1 MIATINGL
9 PVYQALIEGEECG
22 MMRISLV
29 DDPAVMS
36 LFQSFDSQKR
46 MQMYSVQNEEQRL
59 VRGVVM
65 RADFPI
71 FRSDS
76 MGEYYIMYKP
86 EQIRVMAEK
95 YLAESRQNL
104 VNLMHQDDS
113 DVKGV
118 QMVQFFIKDSTKGI
132 NPEGYEDIADG
143 SLFAEFHIAPEAEE
157 IWQAIRNHTYKGF
170 SLEGYFAL
178 APEQKQEEVT
188 EIADRLNGL
197 FKRITNILNM
207 KKIERIKAALS
218 RILEEEFGRVTTDKG
233 ILVWDGE
240 DDLKEGDEVKI
251 EEEGELIAPED
262 GDYTTGDAK
271 VIVVVDS
278 KVAEIKDAEAEV
290 APEEPEA
297 EPEAEETPEVE
308 AEEMPIEEPAPEAD
322 PKDERIAEL
331 EAENDALK
339 AENEALKAEL
349 EALKGEAEEL
359 RKMSAARPAHEEV
372 KESASVVKTGDRGL
386 DRLSRYLTAK

>member
-36 LFQSFDSQKR
+36 LFQSFDATKR

-71 FRSDS
+71 FRRDE
-76 MGEYYIMYKP
+76 MGEYYIMYKAD
-86 EQIRVMAEK
+86 QIRVMAEK
-95 YLAESRQNL
+95 YLSENRQNL
-104 VNLMHQDDS
+104 VNLMHQEDS
-113 DVKGV
+113 DVQGV
-118 QMVQFFIKDSTKGI
+118 DMVQFFIKDSAKGI
-132 NPEGYEDIADG
+132 NPEGFEDIADG
-143 SLFAEFHIAPEAEE
+143 SLFAEFHILNDPLWEAIKEG
-157 IWQAIRNHTYKGF
+157 TFKGF
-170 SLEGYFAL
+170 SLEGFFAL
-178 APEQKQEEVT
+178 APEEKQEEVT

-218 RILEEEFGRVTTDKG
+218 RILEEEFGKVTTDKG
-233 ILVWDGE
+233 ILVWDGD

-262 GDYTTGDAK
+262 GDYTTSDAK
-271 VIVVVDS
+271 VIVVVDG

-339 AENEALKAEL
+339 AENDALKAEL

-359 RKMSAARPAHEEV
+359 KKMSAAKPAHEVV
-372 KESASVVKTGDRGL
+372 KESASVAKTGDRGL
-386 DRLSRYLTAK
+386 DRLTRYLTAK